1 MQGTGYIKFVK
12 KYSVISVCFTP
23 DHKMSVKYW
32 PSFYLSDVME
42 LMGVRAEA
50 EGGDV
55 EKGGED
61 VQKGGDDVQKEG
73 VKEVE
78 R

>member
-1 MQGTGYIKFVK
+1 
-12 KYSVISVCFTP
+12 
-23 DHKMSVKYW
+23 
-32 PSFYLSDVME
+32 ME
-42 LMGVRAEA
+42 FMGIRAEA

-61 VQKGGDDVQKEG
+61 VWKGGDDVQKEG

-78 R
+78 RYLTLLLGKYQVLLLDINHISSSSYCSSYC

>member
-1 MQGTGYIKFVK
+1 MKWVSNTDPVFIF
-12 KYSVISVCFTP
+12 
-23 DHKMSVKYW
+23 
-32 PSFYLSDVME
+32 LSDVME
-42 LMGVRAEA
+42 FMGIRAEA

-61 VQKGGDDVQKEG
+61 VWKGGDDVQKEG